1 VTSIPTILIIED
13 DPTIADL
20 IQHKLERDG
29 YQTKIA
35 TTGDD
40 GLKLVREIAP
50 SVVILDGMLPG
61 MDGLEILRTLKSEED
76 TKDIAVLMLTARD
89 LEHDVVSGLSLGAD
103 DYMTKPFMP
112 NELSVRVKR
121 LLAAK
126 LRLGQN

>member
-1 VTSIPTILIIED
+1 MTSIPTILIIED